1 MLMMRD
7 AEARHWLRGS
17 WVCFRVCWRG
27 EKRAGGVRGGE
38 ALLLLGIVVRVLF
51 LFCSL
56 LVMEVVVIVLF
67 DFCWGR
73 W

>member
-1 MLMMRD
+1 MPKPVTGFVG
-7 AEARHWLRGS
+7 RGFVF
-17 WVCFRVCWRG
+17 VCVG
-27 EKRAGGVRGGE
+27 GVKKRAGGVRGGE